1 MSEKFVCIECVEE
14 PYLAG
19 LVVQNAEAIECS
31 FCEEQVE
38 DGGSPIAASYD
49 FLFEVV
55 RAAVHREFQNPD
67 DAGLPY
73 DSEEGG
79 YLGQVFNTSEIISE
93 LDASLWDEPNP
104 FWENVIE
111 DLGEYEIWCFRDPF
125 SLKTGEILRNSWH
138 RFQKIIM
145 HETRY
150 FFVNVQIPERD
161 DPSYFIEEF
170 GPLETLGHIAAC
182 CEELGLYRQLEDESL
197 VYRARRWMSVDGLK
211 SPLDIGPPRPM
222 DTRQSNR
229 MNPPG
234 IPMFYGALDGRT
246 ALCEA
251 FTQLGRYLI
260 GEFRVKKPVTVLDLC
275 QLPPVPSIF
284 NSEMASIR
292 DKVIFMHEFKKEISR
307 EVERDGRDHIEYVPT
322 QVVTE
327 FFRTSVKLAPD
338 DTVMG
343 ILYPSVK
350 NPDGINAVLF
360 ATADNVEHE
369 RKPTKKIA
377 RWQIP
382 SDDSSEMW
390 LRLQSHEIKEIR
402 ARDVINS

>member
-125 SLKTGEILRNSWH
+125 SLKTGEILR
-138 RFQKIIM
+138 
-145 HETRY
+145 TRALLASMESGIVAA
-150 FFVNVQIPERD
+150 F
-161 DPSYFIEEF
+161 
-170 GPLETLGHIAAC
+170 TLRVSIKPFSADRHTSAIAA
-182 CEELGLYRQLEDESL
+182 LDTS
-197 VYRARRWMSVDGLK
+197 SVLP
-211 SPLDIGPPRPM
+211 S
-222 DTRQSNR
+222 
-229 MNPPG
+229 
-234 IPMFYGALDGRT
+234 A
-246 ALCEA
+246 AEA
-251 FTQLGRYLI
+251 ITNWITCHR
-260 GEFRVKKPVTVLDLC
+260 
-275 QLPPVPSIF
+275 
-284 NSEMASIR
+284 
-292 DKVIFMHEFKKEISR
+292 
-307 EVERDGRDHIEYVPT
+307 
-322 QVVTE
+322 
-327 FFRTSVKLAPD
+327 
-338 DTVMG
+338 
-343 ILYPSVK
+343 
-350 NPDGINAVLF
+350 
-360 ATADNVEHE
+360 
-369 RKPTKKIA
+369 
-377 RWQIP
+377 
-382 SDDSSEMW
+382 
-390 LRLQSHEIKEIR
+390 
-402 ARDVINS
+402 